1 MVSKITAIRR
11 IISSEK
17 GRKIVVVADINYRV
31 TKCHDCWNKLS
42 KGDLEN
48 GQGRDQREKQKRR
61 RATIHVFAL
70 VCVNGEDYMYL
81 GLYIYIDK
89 EVWSL
94 VYFNVVSTLKSEL
107 YLSLIQYF
115 SNHF

>member
-1 MVSKITAIRR
+1 MVSEITAIRR

-31 TKCHDCWNKLS
+31 TECHDCWNKLS

-48 GQGRDQREKQKRR
+48 GHQCEKQKRR

-70 VCVNGEDYMYL
+70 VCDY
-81 GLYIYIDK
+81 
-89 EVWSL
+89 V
-94 VYFNVVSTLKSEL
+94 
-107 YLSLIQYF
+107 
-115 SNHF
+115 